1 MTLRIETAEVAELFN
16 AARQLLLNS
25 SYSAFLAPSL
35 DRVRTALAAFEEA
48 DATAY
53 AVAAVKEKYPPAPA
67 PVVEPPVVEA
77 PAAVTPPAK
86 PTRKKTA
93 KKAPAKPVK
102 KAAKQVKKT
111 VKKPVKKATKK

>member
-1 MTLRIETAEVAELFN
+1 MFN

-25 SYSAFLAPSL
+25 SYSAFLPPSL
-35 DRVRTALAAFEEA
+35 DRVRTALAAFEEKR

-53 AVAAVKEKYPPAPA
+53 AVTAVKEKYPPAPA

-86 PTRKKTA
+86 PTR
-93 KKAPAKPVK
+93 
-102 KAAKQVKKT
+102 
-111 VKKPVKKATKK
+111 

>member
-102 KAAKQVKKT
+102 KAAKPVKKT